1 MAKYSKLEGKDFMT
15 TDDSRE
21 VDWPEKQIN
30 KLRAEL
36 DVAFGAATRLEDR
49 IKELEQ
55 QVPVGCC
62 VGAGLT
68 NRINLLVD
76 RAARIEADLGE
87 RALRIEADLSGT
99 DRAVMTLNERVSR
112 LEVSLEDDEP
122 SARDWKRLTDRVAAL
137 ENHPR
142 RDAFEGIQ
150 ISGEDQFSAPIGGR
164 SATIELKPGDM
175 SSRSIDILTG
185 GVVQQHENRA
195 KARETTL
202 ELAEDRVR
210 KYLRRYTLTDEFVRG
225 IVRALRG
232 EL

>member
-1 MAKYSKLEGKDFMT
+1 
-15 TDDSRE
+15 
-21 VDWPEKQIN
+21 
-30 KLRAEL
+30 
-36 DVAFGAATRLEDR
+36 
-49 IKELEQ
+49 LEQ
-55 QVPVGCC
+55 EVPVGCC

-68 NRINLLVD
+68 NRLNLLVD

-99 DRAVMTLNERVSR
+99 DRAVMTLNERISR

-122 SARDWKRLTDRVAAL
+122 SARDWKQLTDRVAAL
-137 ENHPR
+137 ENHPK
-142 RDAFEGIQ
+142 RDEGIQ

-164 SATIELKPGDM
+164 SATIELKPGDL
-175 SSRSIDILTG
+175 SSQSVDELTG
-185 GVVQQHENRA
+185 GVVRQHENRA

>member
-1 MAKYSKLEGKDFMT
+1 MAKYSKLEGKGFMT

-36 DVAFGAATRLEDR
+36 DVAFGAVTRLEDR

-68 NRINLLVD
+68 TRLNLLVD

-99 DRAVMTLNERVSR
+99 DRAVMTLNERISR

-142 RDAFEGIQ
+142 PDA
-150 ISGEDQFSAPIGGR
+150 SGEEQFSAPIGGR
-164 SATIELKPGDM
+164 SATIELKPGDL
-175 SSRSIDILTG
+175 SSRSVDVLTG
-185 GVVQQHENRA
+185 GVVRQHENRA